1 MHGYSDR
8 LHHAFSF
15 AAKYYAPRAPR
26 SGASEFIAHPGNLAV
41 ILARY
46 GADLATVEAGV
57 LHLVL
62 EEGSES
68 RAALEAKIGH
78 KFGPVVLAIAR
89 DATEPRYDERG
100 TERPWRAAKL
110 DYLAHLTT
118 AEPRALDICVAD
130 EIHASGVTH
139 TALRRLGAEYVR
151 TVSSA
156 SSSQMIWWYRSLL
169 EVLEGRPDW
178 PRTLMLDELR
188 MLSTD
193 LVRALR
199 AHED

>member
-8 LHHAFSF
+8 IHHAFSF
-15 AAKYYAPRAPR
+15 AAKHYLPRAPR
-26 SGASEFIAHPGNLAV
+26 SGATEYIAHPGNLAV
-41 ILARY
+41 ILSRY

-62 EEGSES
+62 EEAGDARVEME
-68 RAALEAKIGH
+68 RKIGH

-89 DATEPRYDERG
+89 DAAEPRYDDRG
-100 TERPWRAAKL
+100 LERPFRTCKIE
-110 DYLAHLTT
+110 YLSHLGD

-130 EIHASGVTH
+130 EIHASGVTL
-139 TALRRLGAEYVR
+139 TAVRRLGAEYVR
-151 TVSSA
+151 TVASA
-156 SSSQMIWWYRSLL
+156 SSEQMIWWYRSLL
-169 EVLEGRPDW
+169 EVLDRRDDW
-178 PRTLMLDELR
+178 KRAEMLEELR
-188 MLSTD
+188 MLSAD